1 MQPEM
6 NLESGDLVIL
16 HCAGWEGEVGI
27 VTQPI
32 APGFPGHVLVY
43 QDGAISGV
51 PVTIGEVEPAGENS
65 EGFAQL
71 GYQLI
76 KLGSL
81 VIEQKLI
88 VYRA

>member
-1 MQPEM
+1 MSIKEF
-6 NLESGDLVIL
+6 NAGDLVKVL
-16 HCAGWEGEVGI
+16 KEEWAGSAGI

-32 APGFPGHVLVY
+32 SKEITGHVLVHK
-43 QDGAISGV
+43 DGVILGLDASSKDV
-51 PVTIGEVEPAGENS
+51 DPAGESS

-76 KLGSL
+76 KLGSH

-88 VYRA
+88 VYRT

>member
-1 MQPEM
+1 MRPEM
-6 NLESGDLVIL
+6 NLESGELVIL
-16 HCAGWEGEVGI
+16 RCTGWEGEAGI

-32 APGFPGHVLVY
+32 SQDSPGHVLVY
-43 QDGAISGV
+43 QDGAVSGV
-51 PVTIGEVEPAGENS
+51 PVTLGEVEPAGES
-65 EGFAQL
+65 SQGFAQL

-88 VYRA
+88 VYRS